1 MASNSTSKSTMGR
14 LLLACAVL
22 VAGGCGGGGGG
33 GVSGGPPAP
42 AGSNPVDLAF
52 RSTELAAPAAS
63 DGRNYRT
70 PEFMGHHGL
79 AAISAD
85 TAYQRGYFGQDVTI
99 AVADDGLDPTHPDLA
114 GRIRAPRHVR
124 NRNANVFEPGGAGD
138 LGTGQRMRWSARSS
152 IRPRARRPARAPRRR
167 RAHPR
172 RRASPWPVTDDETAA
187 LDISHVSP
195 PVVVTPVMN
204 RTML

>member
-1 MASNSTSKSTMGR
+1 MALNSTSESTMRR

-22 VAGGCGGGGGG
+22 VAGGGGG
-33 GVSGGPPAP
+33 GVDRGPSAP

-52 RSTELAAPAAS
+52 RSTELGALAAS

-114 GRIRAPRHVR
+114 GRIRTPRHVR
-124 NRNANVFEPGGAGD
+124 NRNANVFEPGRAGD
-138 LGTGQRMRWSARSS
+138 LETGHGTYVALLAAGARDNTGRTFETRAAGGGA
-152 IRPRARRPARAPRRR
+152 IPTYNVHGVAPRAMRI
-167 RAHPR
+167 
-172 RRASPWPVTDDETAA
+172 TT
-187 LDISHVSP
+187 
-195 PVVVTPVMN
+195 
-204 RTML
+204 